1 MKKMLTNFVSYRTK
15 INKFVF
21 LTEKPNKV
29 LKNQSNDC
37 YIQDTNKT
45 CVVGTTHLCNNFHQ
59 ICSKLESQ
67 IIQKKT
73 KQKKTFTAR
82 KPKGLNRIAQIDYGH
97 LCLTE

>member
-45 CVVGTTHLCNNFHQ
+45 
-59 ICSKLESQ
+59 
-67 IIQKKT
+67 
-73 KQKKTFTAR
+73 
-82 KPKGLNRIAQIDYGH
+82 
-97 LCLTE
+97 